1 MVVKKP
7 GTKKDGG
14 TPAGAVDVEVE
25 SNNEVV
31 AIESIFGDD
40 FASQVAGEHER
51 HRFALTIK
59 PCPAEADAANLAVVR
74 LLVGL
79 PVNYPLHPPRIALE
93 PVQGLTEPV
102 FAELAN
108 LLRAR
113 VAEHWG

>member
-1 MVVKKP
+1 MGKKNLA
-7 GTKKDGG
+7 
-14 TPAGAVDVEVE
+14 PAGAVDVAAE

-31 AIESIFGDD
+31 ALESIFGDD
-40 FASQVAGEHER
+40 YSPQVASEHER

-59 PCPAEADAANLAVVR
+59 PCPAEGDAENLAVVR

-79 PVNYPLHPPRIALE
+79 PVNYPLHPPRVALE
-93 PVQGLTEPV
+93 PVRGLDEQV
-102 FAELAN
+102 FTELAA